1 VTCKINLRHQAA
13 NAIYAFGIF
22 AGYVLLYRLNDILVG
37 NTAFGGVASILFLPA
52 FMRLLG
58 FLIIGPLTFLPLF
71 FAALICVDLGL
82 GAVEQ
87 IIVALALASGS
98 QIALV
103 FANRTSGLQPSLVN
117 LTAGRLLLLS
127 FASAV
132 GSSAAYNGALIL
144 VGYANASVYTTAI
157 ALVGDA
163 LGTWAAIYA
172 LKTLL
177 TIVGRLILR
186 SS

>member
-1 VTCKINLRHQAA
+1 VACNINARHHAA

-22 AGYVLLYRLNDILVG
+22 AGYVLLYRLNAVLVG

-58 FLIIGPLTFLPLF
+58 FLIIGPLTVIPLF

-82 GAVEQ
+82 GVIEQ
-87 IIVALALASGS
+87 IIVAIALASGS

-103 FANRTSGLQPSLVN
+103 FANRGSGLHPSLVN

-127 FASAV
+127 FASAI
-132 GSSAAYNGALIL
+132 GSSVAYNGALTL
-144 VGYANASVYTTAI
+144 VGYEAASVFTTVV

-172 LKTLL
+172 LKMFL
-177 TIVGRLILR
+177 TILGLMLM
-186 SS
+186 SKN

>member
-1 VTCKINLRHQAA
+1 MACNVNARHHLA

-58 FLIIGPLTFLPLF
+58 FLIIGPLTIIPLF

-82 GAVEQ
+82 GVFEQ
-87 IIVALALASGS
+87 IIVASALASGS

-103 FANRTSGLQPSLVN
+103 FANRGSGLHPSLVN
-117 LTAGRLLLLS
+117 LTAGRLLLLF

-132 GSSAAYNGALIL
+132 GSSAAYNGALLL
-144 VGYANASVYTTAI
+144 VGYQGASVYTTVV
-157 ALVGDA
+157 ALAGDA
-163 LGTWAAIYA
+163 LGTWAVIYA

-177 TIVGRLILR
+177 TVVGRLRIFNN
-186 SS
+186 